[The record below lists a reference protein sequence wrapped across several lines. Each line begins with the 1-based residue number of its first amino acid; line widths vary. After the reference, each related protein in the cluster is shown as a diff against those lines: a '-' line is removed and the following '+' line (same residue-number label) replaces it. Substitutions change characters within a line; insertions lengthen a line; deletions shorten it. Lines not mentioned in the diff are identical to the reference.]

1 MARRVRRKPGRGRDL
16 SVAAMLIVVIA
27 FSVLLLL
34 GMPVAF
40 AIGIAGVLFFLQ
52 HPELPL
58 TIPIQL
64 TVSET
69 QNFALLA
76 VPLFILAG
84 NFLNNSGITHNLLKL
99 ATVLTGRMQGGLAQ
113 TSIALSTL
121 MSGVTGSSIADAAM
135 NARVL
140 GLQMLKRGFSKGYAA
155 GVLSYGS
162 LMAPIIPPGIGFILY
177 GTVGQVSIGRLFAAG
192 IVPGLMLWASLAIAI
207 SVTARRRGYAPERT
221 TRPTV
226 NEIAVA
232 LWGGMWAILFPII
245 LLLGLRYGIFTP
257 SEIGAFA
264 VVYAVM
270 VGVFAHR
277 MLTLAGCREAVEG
290 SLIDIGGVMFLL
302 ALSAVFG
309 YGIVFERIPEV
320 ISSWM
325 LGITDNPYVVMV
337 LIVLFILLAGTF
349 MEGSVL
355 IIMLTPIF
363 LPLVMKYDIDPVH
376 FGLVFIIAA
385 TIGNYTPPVG
395 GAMFVV
401 CQVLRCPI
409 GEYTRESIPFLIA
422 VSAVT
427 LLLIF
432 VPEVVLFVPDLIFG
446 KDLR

>member
-1 MARRVRRKPGRGRDL
+1 MEHGRLRIAQ
-16 SVAAMLIVVIA
+16 VA
-27 FSVLLLL
+27 
-34 GMPVAF
+34 
-40 AIGIAGVLFFLQ
+40 
-52 HPELPL
+52 PL

-64 TVSET
+64 TVTET

-121 MSGVTGSSIADAAM
+121 MSGVTGSCIADAAM
-135 NARVL
+135 NARIL
-140 GLQMLKRGFSKGYAA
+140 GPQMLKRGFSKGYAA

-192 IVPGLMLWASLAIAI
+192 IVPGLMLWASMAITI
-207 SVTARRRGYAPERT
+207 SITARRRGYAPERE
-221 TRPTV
+221 TRP
-226 NEIAVA
+226 NAKEIVLAS
-232 LWGGMWAILFPII
+232 WGGIWALLFPII
-245 LLLGLRYGIFTP
+245 LLLGLRFGIFTP

-264 VVYAVM
+264 VVYAVV
-270 VGVFAHR
+270 VGMFAYR
-277 MLTLAGCREAVEG
+277 MLTWASFREALEG
-290 SLIDIGGVMFLL
+290 SLVDVGAVMFLL
-302 ALSAVFG
+302 ALSAIFG

-320 ISSWM
+320 ISTWM
-325 LGITDNPYVVMV
+325 LGITDSANVVMV
-337 LIVLFILLAGTF
+337 MIVLFVLLAGTF

-363 LPLVMKYDIDPVH
+363 LPLVTKYGVDPVH

-385 TIGNYTPPVG
+385 TIGNFTPPVG
-395 GAMFVV
+395 AAMFVV

-409 GEYTRESIPFLIA
+409 GDYTRESMPFLIA
-422 VSAVT
+422 VSLVT
-427 LLLIF
+427 LILIF
-432 VPEVVLFVPDLIFG
+432 VPAVVLIVPDLMFG
-446 KDLR
+446 KY

>member
-1 MARRVRRKPGRGRDL
+1 
-16 SVAAMLIVVIA
+16 MLIVVIA
-27 FSVLLLL
+27 FTVLLLI

-40 AIGIAGVLFFLQ
+40 AIGIAGALFFLQ

-84 NFLNNSGITHNLLKL
+84 NFLNNSGITHNLLNL

-140 GLQMLKRGFSKGYAA
+140 GLQMLRRGFSKGYTA

-162 LMAPIIPPGIGFILY
+162 LLAPIIPPGIGFILY

-192 IVPGLMLWASLAIAI
+192 IIPGLMLWASLAIAI
-207 SVTARRRGYAPERT
+207 SLTARRRGYAPERA

-226 NEIAVA
+226 KEIAVA
-232 LWGGMWAILFPII
+232 LWGGIWAILFPII

-264 VVYAVM
+264 VIYAVL
-270 VGVFAHR
+270 VGVFAYR
-277 MLTLAGCREAVEG
+277 MLTLAGFREAVEG
-290 SLIDIGGVMFLL
+290 SLIDIGGIMFLL
-302 ALSAVFG
+302 ALSAIFG

-320 ISSWM
+320 ISTWM
-325 LGITDNPYVVMV
+325 LGITDNAYVVMV

-363 LPLVMKYDIDPVH
+363 LPLIMKYDIDPVH

-401 CQVLRCPI
+401 CQILRCPI

-422 VSAVT
+422 VSVIT
-427 LLLIF
+427 LLLVF
-432 VPEVVLFVPDLIFG
+432 LPELVLFVPDLIFG

>member
-1 MARRVRRKPGRGRDL
+1 
-16 SVAAMLIVVIA
+16 MLIVVIA
-27 FSVLLLL
+27 FTVLLLI

-40 AIGIAGVLFFLQ
+40 AIGIAGALFFLQ

-162 LMAPIIPPGIGFILY
+162 LLAPIIPPGIGFILY

-207 SVTARRRGYAPERT
+207 SLTARRRGYAPERA

-226 NEIAVA
+226 KEIAVA
-232 LWGGMWAILFPII
+232 LWGGIWAILFPII

-264 VVYAVM
+264 VVYAVL
-270 VGVFAHR
+270 VGVFAYR
-277 MLTLAGCREAVEG
+277 MLTLAGFREAVEG
-290 SLIDIGGVMFLL
+290 SLIDIGGIMFLL
-302 ALSAVFG
+302 ALSAIFG

-320 ISSWM
+320 ISTWM
-325 LGITDNPYVVMV
+325 LGITDNAHVVMV
-337 LIVLFILLAGTF
+337 LIVLCILLAGTF

-363 LPLVMKYDIDPVH
+363 LPLIMKYDIDPVH

-401 CQVLRCPI
+401 CQILRCPI

-422 VSAVT
+422 VSVIT
-427 LLLIF
+427 LLLVF
-432 VPEVVLFVPDLIFG
+432 LPEVVLFVPDLIFG